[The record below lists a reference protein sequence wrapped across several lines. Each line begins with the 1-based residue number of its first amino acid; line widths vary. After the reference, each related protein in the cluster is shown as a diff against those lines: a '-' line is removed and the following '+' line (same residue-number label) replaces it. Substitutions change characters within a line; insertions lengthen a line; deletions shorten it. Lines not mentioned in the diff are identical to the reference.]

1 MAKLGLAGNAAL
13 LSMRVGYSATDVVR
27 YVSDPHG
34 GPNLAGYILPA
45 QSIDGNVMLLNL
57 RAMREARINL
67 PSFDGFQLYDII
79 LSIET
84 IAAGLGVY
92 AAPQLACW
100 HGSKG
105 NQGEFDREKSTDA
118 FNEYLLIRLRNRSIN
133 TLNGPIS
140 IQLGKANPLARAG
153 IDLDMDSLRTATRG
167 RYKKKVAIV
176 TRTQFARLSLLSHTL
191 DSVGAFIAAA
201 GSSTEFRSYVVT
213 DNDLIAPEWVSRR
226 STVLRADLQ
235 HGGDSRYQLVRFAA
249 ENIEAEYF
257 WFVDDDDWILPNEA
271 ERLGLVVSASSRSS
285 IIFVDCQ
292 RFDEK
297 PFPSKAAEDV
307 SSYRS
312 VEGHYFGAK
321 HFLASLSGQNHT
333 PLWCTF
339 RPLRLASYPATHLR
353 YGYVF

>member
-1 MAKLGLAGNAAL
+1 MLAILTAAPTSLDIFCRHRALTETLCSSTCALCAKRGLISHRSMAF
-13 LSMRVGYSATDVVR
+13 SCTT
-27 YVSDPHG
+27 
-34 GPNLAGYILPA
+34 
-45 QSIDGNVMLLNL
+45 
-57 RAMREARINL
+57 
-67 PSFDGFQLYDII
+67 SF

-249 ENIEAEYF
+249 EKHRGRVF
-257 WFVDDDDWILPNEA
+257 
-271 ERLGLVVSASSRSS
+271 LVR
-285 IIFVDCQ
+285 
-292 RFDEK
+292 
-297 PFPSKAAEDV
+297 
-307 SSYRS
+307 
-312 VEGHYFGAK
+312 G
-321 HFLASLSGQNHT
+321 
-333 PLWCTF
+333 
-339 RPLRLASYPATHLR
+339 
-353 YGYVF
+353 